1 MARHDDM
8 DLMQFHDGELE
19 AGEEIGVSRQLDGSA
34 ADRDKLIAIG
44 QVGDVVQTHLEI
56 AADDADP
63 AFDAMWANIERR
75 VNANGASAPLEKDS
89 AAAVPGRV
97 SAPVA
102 PADAGILF
110 ALRRWFDANRGH
122 FVTGAVT
129 AGAVAALI
137 LLLRSPNERV
147 ITKTVHV
154 PPVVELQTVAST
166 PATVE
171 YLDVV
176 DGSGTVLT
184 IPGEND
190 EDSTTV
196 IWIDPDEDVVEGPI

>member
-19 AGEEIGVSRQLDGSA
+19 AGEEVGVSRQLDSSA

-44 QVGDVVQTHLEI
+44 QVGDAVQTYLEI
-56 AADDADP
+56 AADAAEP
-63 AFDAMWANIERR
+63 SFDAMWGNIERR
-75 VNANGASAPLEKDS
+75 VHANGESERLTEEREEAAPRRV
-89 AAAVPGRV
+89 AAPI
-97 SAPVA
+97 
-102 PADAGILF
+102 ADAEVGILA
-110 ALRRWFDANRGH
+110 ALRRWFDSNRGH

-154 PPVVELQTVAST
+154 PPVVELKTAST

-171 YLDVV
+171 YLDVA

-184 IPGEND
+184 IPGESD
-190 EDSTTV
+190 DDSTTV
-196 IWIDPDEDVVEGPI
+196 IWIDPNEDTVEGPI